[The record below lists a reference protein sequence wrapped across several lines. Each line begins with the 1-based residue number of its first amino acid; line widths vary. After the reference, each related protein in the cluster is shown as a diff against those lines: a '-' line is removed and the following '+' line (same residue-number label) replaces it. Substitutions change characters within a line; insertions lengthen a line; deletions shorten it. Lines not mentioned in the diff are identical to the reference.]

1 MTRKR
6 IVFPS
11 IAFTLAALSGCGGG
25 GDFTTIA
32 GIETQAGD
40 VAATNLFHAA
50 ELGDLPALQEFV
62 TQGQALTNRHAE
74 NQRTALHYA
83 AWGGHTNVVAW
94 LLEQKADIDALDDEG
109 QAPLDFA
116 WMPRSEAAK
125 AMLLSAGAKPG
136 KELRPPEPEPV
147 DVTGTPEKEEP
158 GTEPVN
164 AKP

>member
-1 MTRKR
+1 MNRKR
-6 IVFPS
+6 IVFSS
-11 IAFTLAALSGCGGG
+11 IAFALAALPGCGGG
-25 GDFTTIA
+25 GDSATIA
-32 GIETQAGD
+32 GIKTQAAD

-50 ELGDLPALQEFV
+50 ELGNLAALQEFV
-62 TQGQALTNRHAE
+62 TQGQMLTNRHAE
-74 NQRTALHYA
+74 NQRTPLHYA

-125 AMLLSAGAKPG
+125 AMLLSVGAKTG
-136 KELRPPEPEPV
+136 KELRPPEQEPV
-147 DVTGTPEKEEP
+147 DLTETPEKEEP
-158 GTEPVN
+158 NSEPAN